1 MDRQHPIRETF
12 VLAKIAPFGVIL
24 AIISIVLYCFLVTL
38 GFDFGILAL
47 LPFPFCVV
55 AFLLGLLSTLIILV
69 FRARFKGLVYSLSAV
84 VFSLPIV
91 YIGTEF
97 FMSPNVRAENMKNYT
112 TLYNMGLLGEA
123 LKKYAQSHNGILPDA
138 NSWCD
143 SLMNQ
148 DLRLTAENF
157 RHPQPD
163 LLKLKG
169 QCHIAFN
176 NNLSGKSLDDLPG
189 DVVLLFEADGEWN
202 LNGTGSLL
210 SKPYGEAKFLSIL
223 WVDGSTVD
231 YWYDQKGIRKF
242 DPSGKHMYHE
252 SPRWSP

>member
-1 MDRQHPIRETF
+1 MNRINVTRETF
-12 VLAKIAPFGVIL
+12 ALAKIAPFGVIL
-24 AIISIVLYCFLVTL
+24 AILSVALYCFLVTL
-38 GFDFGILAL
+38 GFDIGILAL
-47 LPFPFCVV
+47 LPFLFCVV
-55 AFLLGLLSTLIILV
+55 AFALGILSTLIILV
-69 FRARFKGLVYSLSAV
+69 FHSRFKGFLYSISAI
-84 VFSLPIV
+84 VFSLPVV

-97 FMSPNVRAENMKNYT
+97 FMSPNVRAEKMKNYT
-112 TLYNMGLLGEA
+112 TLYNMGLLHKA
-123 LKKYAQSHNGILPDA
+123 LKKYAQTHNGILPDA

-143 SLMNQ
+143 SLMSQNPI
-148 DLRLTAENF
+148 LTRENF
-157 RHPQPD
+157 RHPKAD

-176 NNLSGKSLDDLPG
+176 SNLSGKFLADVPD

-210 SKPYGEAKFLSIL
+210 RNPYGEAKFLSIL
-223 WVDGSTVD
+223 WIDGSTVD

-252 SPRWSP
+252 PPRWSP